1 MKTLRVPAEP
11 YLEDFSM
18 TQTSRIKPQHVVIGV
33 LAVAVTILGV
43 LLWQES
49 RTERVEFSIG
59 DQTIEL
65 EAEG

>member
-1 MKTLRVPAEP
+1 MTPAN
-11 YLEDFSM
+11 
-18 TQTSRIKPQHVVIGV
+18 RIKSQHIVIGV
-33 LAVAVTILGV
+33 LAVAVIILGI

>member
-1 MKTLRVPAEP
+1 
-11 YLEDFSM
+11 M